1 MIANINTIALQGIST
16 VNVNAQIHM
25 ANGIPAFN
33 IVGLPDKTVAESKER
48 IRAALNSINLLLPPK
63 RITVNL
69 SPADLLKEGSHYDLA
84 IAVGLL
90 VVMNV
95 IPIEKVFPY
104 IVMGELALDGRVTP
118 VSGVL
123 PTAINAKKGNKGII
137 CPRKNGAEAAW
148 VKDISILAIE
158 RITDIIRHFKGEKP
172 IQPIVFSYKDSP
184 KENRSIPD
192 MKDIKGQVVAK
203 RAAEIA
209 AAGGHNMLLIGP
221 PGTGKSMLAKRFIGL
236 LPDLTEQ
243 EMIDVNIISSITKAG
258 NETFKVTRPF
268 REPHHSCSMPALI
281 GGGKNAK
288 PGEITM
294 AHNGVLF
301 LDELPEFPRIV
312 LDSLRQPLEDR
323 KVTVARVNAHVT
335 YPANFQLIAAMNPCR
350 CGYLGD
356 TDRSCKKA
364 PKCGTDY
371 RNKISGPLLDRI
383 DICIEMPNVSILSP
397 EISAESENTK
407 TIRER
412 VIAARKIQT
421 ERYSGLNICSNA
433 EVNGEILDKFTKP
446 DQAGLEL
453 LKYVLKENYISNR
466 GYTRV
471 LKVARTIADLAQ
483 SEEIKRA
490 HIAEALNYRIRIY

>member
-1 MIANINTIALQGIST
+1 M
-16 VNVNAQIHM
+16 
-25 ANGIPAFN
+25 
-33 IVGLPDKTVAESKER
+33 
-48 IRAALNSINLLLPPK
+48 
-63 RITVNL
+63 
-69 SPADLLKEGSHYDLA
+69 LKEGSHYDLA

-90 VVMNV
+90 IVMNV
-95 IPIEKVFPY
+95 IPVEKVQSY
-104 IVMGELALDGRVTP
+104 IIMGELALDSRVIP
-118 VSGVL
+118 ISGVL
-123 PTAINAKKGNKGII
+123 PTAINAKQSNKGVI
-137 CPRKNGAEAAW
+137 CPRGNGVEASW
-148 VKDISILAIE
+148 VKNVSILAIE
-158 RITDIIRHFKGEKP
+158 KLTDIIRHFKGEQL
-172 IQPIVFSYKDSP
+172 IQPVTFNYSAAP
-184 KENRSIPD
+184 KEKNSVPD
-192 MKDIKGQVVAK
+192 IKDIKGQVVAK

-209 AAGGHNMLLIGP
+209 AAGGHNMFLVGP

-268 REPHHSCSMPALI
+268 REPHHSCSMPAMI

-301 LDELPEFPRIV
+301 LDELPEFPRLV

-323 KVTVARVNAHVT
+323 KVTIARANAHIT

-356 TDRSCKKA
+356 ASRSCNKA
-364 PKCGTDY
+364 QKCGTDY
-371 RNKISGPLLDRI
+371 KNKISGPLLDRI

-397 EISAESENTK
+397 EISVEGESTEV
-407 TIRER
+407 IRGR

-421 ERYSGLNICSNA
+421 ERYSKFNIRCNA
-433 EVNGEILDKFTKP
+433 EVSGEALNKFTEP
-446 DQAGLEL
+446 DQEGLEL

-471 LKVARTIADLAQ
+471 LRVARTIADLAI
-483 SEEIKRA
+483 SKEIKRA
-490 HIAEALNYRIRIY
+490 HIAEALNYRIRMYK

>member
-1 MIANINTIALQGIST
+1 MIANINTVALQGIST

-84 IAVGLL
+84 IAIGLL

-95 IPIEKVFPY
+95 IPVEKVQSY
-104 IVMGELALDGRVTP
+104 IIMGELALDGRVIP

-123 PTAINAKKGNKGII
+123 PTAINAKQANKGVI
-137 CPRKNGAEAAW
+137 CPRGNGVEASW
-148 VKDISILAIE
+148 VKNVSILAIE
-158 RITDIIRHFKGEKP
+158 KLTDIIRHFKGEQL
-172 IQPIVFSYKDSP
+172 IQPVIFKYSDAP
-184 KENRSIPD
+184 KEKRLVPD

-209 AAGGHNMLLIGP
+209 AAGGHNMLLVGP

-243 EMIDVNIISSITKAG
+243 EMIDVNIISSITKTG
-258 NETFKVTRPF
+258 NEIFKVTRPF
-268 REPHHSCSMPALI
+268 REPHHSCSMPAMI

-301 LDELPEFPRIV
+301 LDELPEFPRLV

-323 KVTVARVNAHVT
+323 KVTVARANAHIT

-356 TDRSCKKA
+356 ASRSCNKA

-371 RNKISGPLLDRI
+371 KNKISGPLLDRI

-397 EISAESENTK
+397 EISVEGESTK
-407 TIRER
+407 IIRER
-412 VIAARKIQT
+412 VTAARKVQT
-421 ERYSGLNICSNA
+421 ERYSELNIRCNS
-433 EVNGEILDKFTKP
+433 EVSGEAFNKFTEP

-471 LKVARTIADLAQ
+471 LKVARTIADLAK
-483 SEEIKRA
+483 SEEVKRA
-490 HIAEALNYRIRIY
+490 HIAEALNYRIKVY

>member
-1 MIANINTIALQGIST
+1 MIKIAIIELC
-16 VNVNAQIHM
+16 NVVLAV
-25 ANGIPAFN
+25 N
-33 IVGLPDKTVAESKER
+33 IVGLPDKTVAESRER

-95 IPIEKVFPY
+95 IPVEKVQSY
-104 IVMGELALDGRVTP
+104 IIMGELALDSRVIP
-118 VSGVL
+118 ISGVL
-123 PTAINAKKGNKGII
+123 PTAINAKQANKGVI
-137 CPRKNGAEAAW
+137 CPRGNGVEASW
-148 VKDISILAIE
+148 VKNVSILAIE
-158 RITDIIRHFKGEKP
+158 KLTDIVRHFKGEQL
-172 IQPIVFSYKDSP
+172 IEPIVFNYRDVP
-184 KENRSIPD
+184 KEKRLASD
-192 MKDIKGQVVAK
+192 MKDIKGQIVAK

-209 AAGGHNMLLIGP
+209 AAGGHNMLLVGP

-243 EMIDVNIISSITKAG
+243 EMIDVNILSSITKAG

-268 REPHHSCSMPALI
+268 REPHHSCSMSAMI

-301 LDELPEFPRIV
+301 LDELPEFPRLV

-323 KVTVARVNAHVT
+323 KVTIARANAHIT

-356 TDRSCKKA
+356 VSRSCNKA

-383 DICIEMPNVSILSP
+383 DICIEMPNVNILSP
-397 EISAESENTK
+397 EISSEGESTEN
-407 TIRER
+407 IRKR
-412 VIAARKIQT
+412 VIAARKIQA
-421 ERYSGLNICSNA
+421 ERYSKFNIRCNA
-433 EVNGEILDKFTKP
+433 EVSGEALNKFTEP
-446 DQAGLEL
+446 DQEGLEL

-466 GYTRV
+466 GYTRI
-471 LKVARTIADLAQ
+471 LRVARTIADLVK

-490 HIAEALNYRIRIY
+490 HIAEALNYRIRMYK

>member
-1 MIANINTIALQGIST
+1 MIKIAIIELC
-16 VNVNAQIHM
+16 NVVLAV
-25 ANGIPAFN
+25 N

-84 IAVGLL
+84 IAIGLL
-90 VVMNV
+90 AVMNV
-95 IPIEKVFPY
+95 IPIAKVQSY
-104 IVMGELALDGRVTP
+104 IIMGELALDSRVIS

-123 PTAINAKKGNKGII
+123 PAVINAKQKNKGVI
-137 CPRKNGAEAAW
+137 CPRENGVEASWIKNVA
-148 VKDISILAIE
+148 VLAIE
-158 RITDIIRHFKGEKP
+158 KLTDIVRYFKGEQSIKP
-172 IQPIVFSYKDSP
+172 VIFNVP
-184 KENRSIPD
+184 KEKRSVPD

-209 AAGGHNMLLIGP
+209 AAGGHNMLLVGP

-243 EMIDVNIISSITKAG
+243 EMIDVNIISSIIKTG
-258 NETFKVTRPF
+258 NEIFKATRPF
-268 REPHHSCSMPALI
+268 REPHHSCSMPAMI
-281 GGGKNAK
+281 GGGKNVK

-294 AHNGVLF
+294 AHKGVLF
-301 LDELPEFPRIV
+301 LDELPEFPRVV

-323 KVTVARVNAHVT
+323 EVTIARANAHIT
-335 YPANFQLIAAMNPCR
+335 YPAHFQLIAAMNPCR

-356 TDRSCKKA
+356 ANRSCSKA
-364 PKCGTDY
+364 PKCSADY
-371 RNKISGPLLDRI
+371 QNKISGPLLDRI

-397 EISAESENTK
+397 EISSEGESTDN
-407 TIRER
+407 IRKR

-421 ERYSGLNICSNA
+421 DRYSKLNISCNS
-433 EVNGEILDKFTKP
+433 EVSGEALNKFTKP

-453 LKYVLKENYISNR
+453 LKYVLEENYISNR

-471 LKVARTIADLAQ
+471 LRVARTIADLAK
-483 SEEIKRA
+483 SEEVERA
-490 HIAEALNYRIRIY
+490 HIAEALNYRIRAY

>member
-1 MIANINTIALQGIST
+1 
-16 VNVNAQIHM
+16 
-25 ANGIPAFN
+25 
-33 IVGLPDKTVAESKER
+33 
-48 IRAALNSINLLLPPK
+48 LLLPPK

-84 IAVGLL
+84 IAIGLL

-95 IPIEKVFPY
+95 IPVEKVQPY
-104 IVMGELALDGRVTP
+104 IIMGELALDGRVIP

-123 PTAINAKKGNKGII
+123 PTAINAERENKGVI
-137 CPRKNGAEAAW
+137 CSRENGVEDAW
-148 VKDISILAIE
+148 VKDVSILAIE
-158 RITDIIRHFKGEKP
+158 KLTDIVRHFKGEHSIEP
-172 IQPIVFSYKDSP
+172 VVFNYENVP
-184 KENRSIPD
+184 KEKRTVHD
-192 MKDIKGQVVAK
+192 MKDIKGQAVAK
-203 RAAEIA
+203 RGAEIA
-209 AAGGHNMLLIGP
+209 AAGGHNMLLVGP

-236 LPDLTEQ
+236 LPDLSES
-243 EMIDVNIISSITKAG
+243 EMIDVSIISSITKTDNG
-258 NETFKVTRPF
+258 IFKVTRPF
-268 REPHHSCSMPALI
+268 REPHHSCSMPAMI
-281 GGGKNAK
+281 GGGKSAK

-301 LDELPEFPRIV
+301 LDELPEFPRSVI
-312 LDSLRQPLEDR
+312 DSLRQPLEDR
-323 KVTVARVNAHVT
+323 KVTIARANAHIT

-356 TDRSCKKA
+356 ASRACNKA

-383 DICIEMPNVSILSP
+383 DICVEMPNVSILSP
-397 EISAESENTK
+397 EISAEGESTEA
-407 TIRER
+407 IRER
-412 VIAARKIQT
+412 VVAARKIQT
-421 ERYSGLNICSNA
+421 ERYSELNIHCNA
-433 EVNGEILDKFTKP
+433 EISGNKFTEP

-471 LKVARTIADLAQ
+471 LKVARTIADLAK

>member
-1 MIANINTIALQGIST
+1 M
-16 VNVNAQIHM
+16 
-25 ANGIPAFN
+25 
-33 IVGLPDKTVAESKER
+33 
-48 IRAALNSINLLLPPK
+48 LLPPK

-84 IAVGLL
+84 IAIGLL
-90 VVMNV
+90 VVMDV
-95 IPIEKVFPY
+95 VPIEKVQSY
-104 IVMGELALDGRVTP
+104 IIMGELALDGRVIP

-123 PTAINAKKGNKGII
+123 PTIISAKREKKGVI
-137 CPRKNGAEAAW
+137 CPRGNGMEAAW
-148 VKDISILAIE
+148 VKDVSVLAIE
-158 RITDIIRHFKGEKP
+158 KLTDIIKHCKGERSITP
-172 IQPIVFSYKDSP
+172 VVFNYSDLP
-184 KENRSIPD
+184 KENKSIPD

-221 PGTGKSMLAKRFIGL
+221 PGTGKSMLAKRFVGL

-243 EMIDVNIISSITKAG
+243 EMIDVNIISSIIKAG
-258 NETFKVTRPF
+258 NEIFKVTRPF
-268 REPHHSCSMPALI
+268 REPHHSCSMPAMI
-281 GGGKNAK
+281 GGRKNAK

-301 LDELPEFPRIV
+301 LDELPKFPRLV

-323 KVTVARVNAHVT
+323 KVTVARVNSHIT

-356 TDRSCKKA
+356 DNRSCNKA

-371 RNKISGPLLDRI
+371 KNKISGPLLDRI
-383 DICIEMPNVSILSP
+383 DISIEMPNVSILSP
-397 EISAESENTK
+397 EVSMEGESTEV
-407 TIRER
+407 IRER

-421 ERYSGLNICSNA
+421 ERYSKLNIRCNA
-433 EVNGEILDKFTKP
+433 EVSGEALNKFTEP

-453 LKYVLKENYISNR
+453 LKHVLKENYISNR

-471 LKVARTIADLAQ
+471 LKVARTIADLAK
-483 SEEIKRA
+483 SERVKRA
-490 HIAEALNYRIRIY
+490 HIAEALNYRIRTY